1 MDREAWHA
9 AVRGVA
15 ELDTTVQLN
24 GLMGVPDS
32 SVAKESACNAGDPGL
47 ISGSGRSSGEE
58 RGFLLQYSWA
68 SLVAQLVKNLPAMW
82 ETWAQSL
89 SWDDPME
96 KGKATP
102 SSSLSNLRV
111 VLSLYLRLLIFLP
124 AILIPAC
131 ASSSLAFCMMYSAYK
146 LNKQGDNIQL

>member
-24 GLMGVPDS
+24 GLMGFPDS

-96 KGKATP
+96 KGKATH
-102 SSSLSNLRV
+102 SS
-111 VLSLYLRLLIFLP
+111 
-124 AILIPAC
+124 ILAWRIPWT
-131 ASSSLAFCMMYSAYK
+131 
-146 LNKQGDNIQL
+146 G